1 MTFKRKLPSEP
12 TMLVN
17 FKGGK
22 GEIEKFDILSADEMF
37 GKGRV
42 CSVMTLNQGCEI
54 GRHRHEGDCEV
65 FLILSGTGKYLL
77 DGELVDVEPG
87 DVLFVD
93 DGEEHYMV
101 CDGMEPLCYVALV
114 LYSK

>member
-1 MTFKRKLPSEP
+1 MAFKRKLPTEP
-12 TMLVN
+12 VRLKN
-17 FKGGK
+17 FKGGA
-22 GEIEKFDILSADEMF
+22 GAVEKFDILTADEMY

-42 CSVMTLNQGCEI
+42 CAVMTLQPGSEV
-54 GRHRHEGDCEV
+54 GRHRHEGSGEV
-65 FLILSGTGKYLL
+65 FLILSGTGRYLL

>member
-1 MTFKRKLPSEP
+1 M
-12 TMLVN
+12 
-17 FKGGK
+17 
-22 GEIEKFDILSADEMF
+22 
-37 GKGRV
+37 
-42 CSVMTLNQGCEI
+42 

-65 FLILSGTGKYLL
+65 FLILSGTGRYLL
-77 DGELVDVEPG
+77 NGELVDVEPG

-101 CDGMEPLCYVALV
+101 CDGTEPLCYAALV